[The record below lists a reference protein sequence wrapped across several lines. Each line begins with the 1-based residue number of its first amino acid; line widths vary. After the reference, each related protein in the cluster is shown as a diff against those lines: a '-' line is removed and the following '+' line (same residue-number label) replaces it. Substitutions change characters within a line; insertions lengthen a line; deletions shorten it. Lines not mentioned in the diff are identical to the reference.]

1 MKTAISIPEK
11 IFAEA
16 DEMAK
21 RLSMSRSEL
30 YTRAVEAFLDEH
42 RADRVR
48 EALDAVYGD
57 EDSSIDSEL
66 AAMQSAAWTEE

>member
-1 MKTAISIPEK
+1 MHRHAVFPRMSMIP
-11 IFAEA
+11 AA
-16 DEMAK
+16 VPA
-21 RLSMSRSEL
+21 LVSRSEF

-57 EDSSIDSEL
+57 EDSSVDSEL